1 MVFLN
6 QRHCD
11 APDEDRDG
19 ARLAVLNTQRTCVHD
34 GPGIRTTIFFRGCP
48 LRCKWCQ
55 NPEAQAFVSPSSLEA
70 APSVAEIVS
79 IVDKDREYYRNTHGG
94 VTLSGGDPLAQN
106 PASLLSLLAALK
118 GRGLHVAVETA
129 GDVPWRV
136 FEACLPYVDLFLFDL
151 KVVGDASLHR
161 DLTGRP
167 PQRIEENLR
176 RLVAAEA
183 SVSVRMCIVPGHNDS
198 TSNIEATAALLS
210 SLGQPAI
217 ELMRYYDLHEQK
229 AARLGLA
236 QEPLHISAERSAGAL
251 DAAAKAFT
259 SRGIAAD
266 FVSPHAA
273 RRSATFTRRVH
284 DIRRAIRDS
293 GYHLCLESAELK
305 TAFHKKHGFTKPVAL
320 RRANLLSYQLSR
332 KTVTVYPDEL
342 IVGNYTSKRVGA
354 NLWVEYYAAPMLFIL
369 WAIDRQKPVR
379 FQCSLAEKLRFYTY
393 IAPFWLSK
401 GLISR
406 TFAAPKEA
414 GLFLARVVDQ
424 KAGFN
429 NNVAGIA
436 HYVVNCERLLQLGTR
451 GIAREV
457 ADRRERTADGAFYD
471 GVLIALRALE
481 EFAARYAE
489 QLRARA
495 REESDP
501 KRQAELEHM
510 AEVCE
515 HVPRNPARTFH
526 EALQSI
532 LFLHIALCTESFE
545 NAISL
550 GRLDQIL
557 YPYYKA
563 DVDAQR
569 LDYESAKELLACFIL
584 KIDEVVILADGDAAF
599 QIGKLFESLS
609 TVETVTVG
617 GTDRQGADCTNDV
630 TYMMLDVCELK
641 PIGVNMA
648 ARIHRDSPDEYVDR
662 IARVYLSGSPMP
674 ALFNDEVYLA
684 ALQAEYATP
693 VEDARNYSIV
703 GCVEP
708 VASDDHFG
716 NTDAA
721 NINIALPLLQALEG
735 DARQIWRRGILDD
748 IGKLAAERV
757 RSKLGRGGSRQ
768 RRWFGPTTLAHKTSE
783 LLGRALPA
791 WPRRNG
797 ATVPRDVPAT
807 MDQLLERYRVRL
819 NELVHDVLAEQQR
832 IETALAR
839 NLTTPLASS
848 MYRGCVDSGK
858 DVYEGGATI
867 NSSGIQA
874 VGVTDVADSL
884 AAIDEVVFQKKLCSL
899 AEVLAAMDADFEG
912 ERHQA
917 TRKHLLAA
925 AKFGDDAA
933 ADAHRWVN
941 RVLQLFV
948 DALRSAEHKSRDG
961 KYVAGYYGLNAN
973 LVYGKRTPALPSGRL
988 QGQPLANSICP
999 HFGMQM
1005 VDLTSALN
1013 AVAKVDFARFAPN
1026 GTTLT
1031 STIDN
1036 GLFPG
1041 EGGVENLRG
1050 LIRGYFNQGGMQFQP
1065 NLIDR
1070 ETLLDAY
1077 RNPGKHKDLVV
1088 RIAGYCGYFDEL
1100 SDDLKLEIIN
1110 RSYYT
1115 R

>member
-1 MVFLN
+1 MVSLN
-6 QRHCD
+6 QRHRD
-11 APDEDRDG
+11 APDEDHDG
-19 ARLAVLNTQRTCVHD
+19 SRLAVLNMQRTCVHD

-48 LRCKWCQ
+48 LQCKWCQ
-55 NPEAQAFVSPSSLEA
+55 NPEAQAFVSPSSVDA
-70 APSVAEIVS
+70 GTSVAEILSV
-79 IVDKDREYYRNTHGG
+79 IDKDREYYRSTHGG

-118 GRGLHVAVETA
+118 SQGLHVAVETA

-136 FEACLPYVDLFLFDL
+136 FEASLPYVDLFLFDL
-151 KVVGDASLHR
+151 KVVGDARLHR
-161 DLTGRP
+161 ELTGRP
-167 PQRIEENLR
+167 PHRIEENLR
-176 RLVAAEA
+176 HLVAAEA
-183 SVSVRMCIVPGHNDS
+183 RIRFRMCIVPGHNDS
-198 TSNIEATAALLS
+198 TANFAATAALLR

-229 AARLGLA
+229 AERLELA
-236 QEPLHISAERSAGAL
+236 QEPLHISAERSARAL
-251 DAAAKAFT
+251 DAAAADFT
-259 SRGIAAD
+259 ARGIATE

-284 DIRRAIRDS
+284 DIRQAIRDS

-305 TAFHKKHGFTKPVAL
+305 TAFHKKHGFSQPVAL
-320 RRANLLSYQLSR
+320 RRANLLGYQLSR
-332 KTVTVYPDEL
+332 KTLTVYPDEL

-354 NLWVEYYAAPMLFIL
+354 NLWVEYYAALMGPLIWTM
-369 WAIDRQKPVR
+369 DRQKPVS
-379 FQCSLAEKLRFYTY
+379 FQCSWAEKLRFYTY
-393 IAPFWLSK
+393 LAPFWLSR
-401 GLISR
+401 GLINRTYKRSR
-406 TFAAPKEA
+406 ET
-414 GLFLARVVDQ
+414 GLCLARVVDQ

-429 NNVAGIA
+429 NNLAGIA
-436 HYVVNCERLLQLGTR
+436 HYIVNCGRLLQLGTR
-451 GIAREV
+451 GIAAEV
-457 ADRRERTADGAFYD
+457 ADKRKRAGDQLFYD
-471 GVLIALRALE
+471 GVVIALKALE
-481 EFAARYAE
+481 EFAARYAH
-489 QLRARA
+489 QLRALA
-495 REESDP
+495 REEADP
-501 KRQAELEHM
+501 KRQTELEHM
-510 AEVCE
+510 AEVCD
-515 HVPRNPARTFH
+515 HVPKNPARTFH
-526 EALQSI
+526 EALQGI

-550 GRLDQIL
+550 GRLDQVL

-584 KIDEVVILADGDAAF
+584 KIDEVVILNDGDALF
-599 QIGKLFESLS
+599 QIGRLFESLS

-617 GTDRQGADCTNDV
+617 GTDRQGADCTNDL

-648 ARIHRDSPDEYVDR
+648 ARIHRDSPDEYVER

-693 VEDARNYSIV
+693 LEEARNYSIV

-708 VASDDHFG
+708 VASDDHFA

-721 NINIALPLLQALEG
+721 NINVALPLLQALEG
-735 DARQIWRRGILDD
+735 DTRQIWRRGILDD
-748 IGKLAAERV
+748 IGKLTAARI
-757 RSKLGRGGSRQ
+757 RSKLGRVGSRQ
-768 RRWFGPTTLAHKTSE
+768 RRWFAATALARKTSS
-783 LLGRALPA
+783 LLGRSLPT
-791 WPRRNG
+791 WPRPNG
-797 ATVPRDVPAT
+797 ATSPRDLPAT
-807 MDQLLERYRVRL
+807 MDQLLERYRLRL
-819 NELVHDVLAEQQR
+819 NELVHDVLAEQQH
-832 IETALAR
+832 IEAALAR

-884 AAIDEVVFQKKLCSL
+884 AAIDEVVFQKQLCSL
-899 AEVLAAMDADFEG
+899 ADVLAAMDADFEG
-912 ERHQA
+912 ERHQE
-917 TRKHLLAA
+917 TRGHLLAA
-925 AKFGDDAA
+925 AKFGDDGA
-933 ADAHRWVN
+933 ADAHHWVN

-948 DALRSAEHKSRDG
+948 DALRSADHKSRGG

-973 LVYGKRTPALPSGRL
+973 MVYGKRTPALPSGRL

-1041 EGGVENLRG
+1041 ESGVRNLSG
-1050 LIRGYFNQGGMQFQP
+1050 LIRGYFSQGGMQFQP